1 MVQTAVQSPGEWHC
15 CWRAEWSARLR
26 RSIRWLIQLL
36 ERCDLTLGNL
46 MRLELMSREII
57 ERFFSLFL
65 KQSVKRTFLCR
76 IAAALDWPVLAPWC
90 VSVAISLPRKLRLLN

>member
-1 MVQTAVQSPGEWHC
+1 
-15 CWRAEWSARLR
+15 
-26 RSIRWLIQLL
+26 
-36 ERCDLTLGNL
+36 
-46 MRLELMSREII
+46 MSREII

-90 VSVAISLPRKLRLLN
+90 VSVAISLPRKLRLLNGPDPRNDSGCDLSLTEDRSSRMHAASRTHRSLDSNETP